1 VRVFGR
7 AAIIQSFLCGYDDP
21 LALSYTRLF
30 SVLVTSR
37 SLQKN
42 GLVLSSRID
51 QHAGNPQARLL
62 IGAILKAD
70 PSE

>member
-1 VRVFGR
+1 VF
-7 AAIIQSFLCGYDDP
+7 FT
-21 LALSYTRLF
+21 LS
-30 SVLVTSR
+30 
-37 SLQKN
+37 QKN

>member
-1 VRVFGR
+1 V
-7 AAIIQSFLCGYDDP
+7 SLCHAQ
-21 LALSYTRLF
+21 LQ
-30 SVLVTSR
+30 
-37 SLQKN
+37 QKN